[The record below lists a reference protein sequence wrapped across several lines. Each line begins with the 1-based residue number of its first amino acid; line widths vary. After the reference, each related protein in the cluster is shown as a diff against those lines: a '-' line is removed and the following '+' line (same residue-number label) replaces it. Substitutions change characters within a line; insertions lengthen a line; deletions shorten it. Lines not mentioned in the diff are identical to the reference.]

1 MIWFAAFL
9 LIFISSLPL
18 FSADKDPILLPTSV
32 VAQQVRELQ
41 ARLPDSN
48 DRERETYFN
57 QMATRLSD
65 FVVEQ
70 LEAEPRLD
78 RWQLRDQFIRARG
91 SVPAERSHY
100 HDSQPPY
107 VFRLPPSWGPD
118 EAGPIV
124 WAVVYGGAA
133 YYGMGGSRIVVESY
147 VVENGKARLAGRGGS
162 EMSGFDLNADELQNR
177 SPNSVSVL
185 IHGILE
191 WSNGHQ
197 FPGKAILYDVGPA
210 GVQTAWQTPTLPGL
224 TAHPDASG
232 FTVTYHDEE
241 RHQAGLRD
249 ASVTDTY
256 SAGPQGV
263 VRIATRQ
270 D

>member
-1 MIWFAAFL
+1 MRYFAAFL
-9 LIFISSLPL
+9 LMCISSLSL
-18 FSADKDPILLPTSV
+18 FGADQDLVLLPTSV

-41 ARLPDSN
+41 ARLADSN
-48 DRERETYFN
+48 DREREAYFN
-57 QMATRLSD
+57 QMETKLAD
-65 FVVEQ
+65 FLIQQ

-78 RWQLRDQFIRARG
+78 RWQLREQLIRARG
-91 SVPAERSHY
+91 SVPPERSHY
-100 HDSQPPY
+100 RDGQPPY
-107 VFRLPPSWGPD
+107 VLRLPLSGGPN
-118 EAGPIV
+118 ETGPIV

-147 VVENGKARLAGRGGS
+147 VAENGKARLAGRGGA
-162 EMSGFDLNADELQNR
+162 EMSGFDLNADELR
-177 SPNSVSVL
+177 TPSPNSFSLL

-197 FPGKAILYDVGPA
+197 FPGKAVLYDVGLA
-210 GVQTAWQTPTLPGL
+210 GVKTEWQTPTLPGL
-224 TAHPDASG
+224 TAHPDATG

-241 RHQAGLRD
+241 RHQAGFRD
-249 ASVTDTY
+249 ASVTDSY

-263 VRIATRQ
+263 VRIATQR